1 MKRARWVAGA
11 VALLLPAGCSLGL
24 ESLPAPSG
32 TSGATYDVTARFAN
46 VQNLTL
52 GAKVKLGGV
61 VVGEVSAITTKDYV
75 AAVVLHLEK
84 KFVLGRDARLQ
95 IRFTTPLGED
105 FVSVTSAGHPDRGRL
120 APGATL
126 PLANDSDAPSIEDT
140 FAALSVLL
148 NGGGLDKLQTI
159 ATELDTALK
168 GRTSDAR
175 DALIHLHAVIADLD
189 AHKVDI
195 DRTLDGMAR
204 LGTTLAAQ
212 TGVIENAL
220 QLFPPTLQS
229 LADDTGR
236 IRDLLQRVGR
246 LGTTVDGLLQRGQD
260 ALLADFDHL
269 RPTLAA
275 LRARQGELIP
285 TFNSLITLGRR
296 VQRAAPG
303 DYLNVSATIQFLLDA
318 PAARPQPGGAVHA
331 GSEAPAGARSQ
342 AAAVQQILTGG
353 LR

>member
-1 MKRARWVAGA
+1 MMRARWAAGLA
-11 VALLLPAGCSLGL
+11 ALLLPAGCSLGL

-32 TSGATYDVTARFAN
+32 TSGATYTVTARFAN

-61 VVGEVSAITTKDYV
+61 VIGAVGKITTKDYA
-75 AAVVLHLEK
+75 AAVVLHIEK
-84 KFVLGRDARLQ
+84 KFALGRDARLQ

-105 FVSVTSAGHPDRGRL
+105 FIAVVSAGHPERGRL
-120 APGATL
+120 AEGATV
-126 PLANDSDAPSIEDT
+126 PLASDSDAPSIEDT

-159 ATELDTALK
+159 ATELDTALT

-175 DALIHLHAVIADLD
+175 DALIQLHTVIADLD

-195 DRTLDGMAR
+195 DRTLDGMAK
-204 LGTTLAAQ
+204 LGATLAAQ

-236 IRDLLQRVGR
+236 ISDLLQRVGR
-246 LGTTVDGLLQRGQD
+246 LGTTVDRLLQRGQD
-260 ALLADFDHL
+260 ALLADFDNL
-269 RPTLAA
+269 RPTLAS
-275 LRARQGELIP
+275 LRARQDELIP
-285 TFNSLITLGRR
+285 TFESLITLGRR

-303 DYLNVSATIQFLLDA
+303 DYLNVSATIQFLLNA
-318 PAARPQPGGAVHA
+318 PPARPQPGGVVHG
-331 GSEAPAGARSQ
+331 GSESQ
-342 AAAVQQILTGG
+342 SAAVRQILTGG

>member
-1 MKRARWVAGA
+1 MKRARWVAGV

-32 TSGATYDVTARFAN
+32 TSGAPYDVTARFAN

-120 APGATL
+120 APGVTL

-159 ATELDTALK
+159 ATELDTAFK

-220 QLFPPTLQS
+220 QLFP
-229 LADDTGR
+229 R
-236 IRDLLQRVGR
+236 IFR
-246 LGTTVDGLLQRGQD
+246 LNL
-260 ALLADFDHL
+260 
-269 RPTLAA
+269 
-275 LRARQGELIP
+275 
-285 TFNSLITLGRR
+285 
-296 VQRAAPG
+296 
-303 DYLNVSATIQFLLDA
+303 
-318 PAARPQPGGAVHA
+318 
-331 GSEAPAGARSQ
+331 
-342 AAAVQQILTGG
+342 
-353 LR
+353 